1 MALFD
6 DIKKDSKNIKYVEM
20 VYNGKPYKI
29 YYKPLTGAE
38 FDKIQLLSKAKK
50 VTIREDRS
58 EVEEHYID
66 DNKLRLNIILVKSC
80 DENGK
85 PLFQV
90 MNPDHKKIIENM
102 SYEKQAYLAYIMGLK
117 GMDDIIRE
125 QEELLKKTLG

>member
-1 MALFD
+1 MCRF
-6 DIKKDSKNIKYVEM
+6 N
-20 VYNGKPYKI
+20 
-29 YYKPLTGAE
+29 
-38 FDKIQLLSKAKK
+38 
-50 VTIREDRS
+50 S

-85 PLFQV
+85 PLFQT
-90 MNPDHKKIIENM
+90 MNPDHKKLIENM
-102 SYEKQAYLAYIMGLK
+102 SYEKQAYLAYVMGLK